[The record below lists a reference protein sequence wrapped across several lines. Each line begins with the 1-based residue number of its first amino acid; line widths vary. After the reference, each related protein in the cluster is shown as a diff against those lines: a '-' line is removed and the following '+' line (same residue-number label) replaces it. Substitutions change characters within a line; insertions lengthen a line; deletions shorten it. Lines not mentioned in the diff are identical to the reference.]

1 MNKSKW
7 LSMTL
12 LLTMIV
18 SLWSTTAVAAE
29 AVFGSAT
36 TTAAPT
42 AADYIEVEAAPVDIT
57 INIEGPRKQ
66 INAVDKDVSGITDY
80 VALFTTEYAPQITV
94 GKTSVG
100 VVVDGANQVTR
111 VVNPSVNG
119 GVPVWTGPTDLVIP
133 QGGYILV
140 SNDDSWANKT
150 YKQYLAKNFKVGDKI
165 KLRKNGEVIPVSD
178 LMTGQGLK
186 ARLKLNNDE
195 WFTVTEPKTVVSGK
209 LENLEQGIPYSI
221 RVNQS
226 SVALQA
232 NGTFQIEVGLTEG
245 VNYLDVI
252 AIKNGTENDR
262 KTLVVFYKKQNGTAK
277 EVVLWVD
284 QGTNIFKLQTP
295 ENVHDM
301 LTKAKDAGVTAIA
314 LDVKGVE
321 GFANYKKN
329 DLTGRPHISQMNAPT
344 RAGANPNLDMLEEF
358 IRYGHQLGI
367 KIHAAFNV
375 FAEGS
380 PAHNEYG
387 LLNQHLDW
395 EEHVYRPEDGGQ
407 ILRLRESNYYKTGK
421 SLVAFVNPANDDV
434 RAFELKN
441 MEEVIKNYDVDGV
454 VLDRTR
460 YDNETADFSPLTRS
474 KFEAFLAVRGKQLT
488 NWPADVFTY
497 VNNVRQFGPLIND
510 WWEFRSQTIKTFTD
524 EVRSLTNRY
533 TALKGHK
540 IYSSAYVG
548 SWFESYYLNGVHW
561 GSPNFKYDSRLQFPD
576 DSLYTE
582 SYAQTGYTGNI
593 DFLMIGTYQTTQKE
607 IEHHITLGNIVTNGE
622 VPMYA
627 SIALAN
633 IQDPPLQRSVFQA
646 GLSQSNGLML
656 FDYSQVNWSVV
667 KASLQNVEYVKDYQV
682 GSSVPGNQESFLE
695 GDLYNVSR
703 NENNL
708 NVYTDTF
715 GQTTATSTFGVEAIV
730 DSTGKVTK
738 VVNQQQALSWNWTNM
753 SPNNSVIPQGGFVIS
768 ALDASGV
775 RTRRQLVAK
784 TYKVGDAVRSAV
796 LRGHLAYANTSTPLK
811 NLEIKGNIEV
821 LGPGTADVRLNG
833 VPAALAS
840 NGDFSGNVSL
850 EVGANPVKISVYVDG
865 RKTNEK
871 TVTITRTAPVITGI
885 ELDSAAYR
893 LVAGDKHATVATAVY
908 SDETRAVIS
917 GAVFSSSNPEVAAV
931 AAVGTVTALKA
942 GTAEISAVY
951 EGKTA
956 KSVVT
961 VVELASLSFDENKHS
976 LVKGETFNA
985 PLKATYSDGTM
996 AYITQ
1001 GATFISSLD
1010 KVASIAADGT
1020 ITAVK
1025 PGSATITVSYR
1036 GKQSEIKIKVFNT
1049 HIEKIEDKEND
1060 DGVYDDAANDNR
1072 ENEVGDMG

>member
-1 MNKSKW
+1 MKKSNW
-7 LSMTL
+7 LIMIL
-12 LLTMIV
+12 LLTMNT
-18 SLWSTTAVAAE
+18 STWSITAFAAE
-29 AVFGSAT
+29 TGSGS
-36 TTAAPT
+36 TAADAPT

-57 INIEGPRKQ
+57 IDIEGPRKQ

-100 VVVDGANQVTR
+100 VVVDAANQVAR

-119 GVPVWTGPTDLVIP
+119 GVPVWAGPTDLVIP
-133 QGGYILV
+133 QGGFILV

-165 KLRKNGEVIPVSD
+165 KLRKNGEVIPVSE

-195 WFTVTEPKTVVSGK
+195 WFTVTAPNTTVSGK
-209 LENLEQGIPYSI
+209 LENLEQGIPYSV
-221 RVNQS
+221 RVNQTA
-226 SVALQA
+226 VPLQA
-232 NGTFQIEVGLTEG
+232 NGTFQVEIGLTEG
-245 VNYLDVI
+245 VNYLDVVVS
-252 AIKNGTENDR
+252 KNGTENDR
-262 KTLVVFYKKQNGTAK
+262 NTLVVFYKKQAGTAK

-284 QGTNIFKLQTP
+284 QGTNIFRLQTP
-295 ENVHDM
+295 ENILDM

-329 DLTGRPHISQMNAPT
+329 DLTGRPHISQMTAPT

-358 IRYGHQLGI
+358 IKYGHQLGI

-395 EEHVYRPEDGGQ
+395 EEHVYRPEDGNR

-434 RAFELKN
+434 RAFQLKN

-460 YDNETADFSPLTRS
+460 YDNETADFSPPTRA
-474 KFEAFLAVRGKQLT
+474 KFESFLATRGKQLT

-497 VNNVRQFGPLIND
+497 VNNVRRFGPLIND

-524 EVRSLTNRY
+524 DVRLLTNRY
-533 TALKGHK
+533 TAQKGHK
-540 IYSSAYVG
+540 IYASAYVG

-561 GSPNFKYDSRLQFPD
+561 GSPNFRYESRLQFPA
-576 DSLYTE
+576 DSLYTD
-582 SYAQTGYTGNI
+582 SYAQTGYSDNI

-656 FDYSQVNWSVV
+656 FDYSQVNWPVV
-667 KASLQNVEYVKDYQV
+667 KASIHNLVYVKDYQV
-682 GSSVPGNQESFLE
+682 GSSVPGNQETFLE

-708 NVYTDTF
+708 NVYTDAF
-715 GQTTATSTFGVEAIV
+715 GQTTATSTFGVEAIIN
-730 DSTGKVTK
+730 STGKVTK

-775 RTRRQLVAK
+775 RTRRQLVAR
-784 TYKVGDAVRSAV
+784 TYKIGDDVRSAV
-796 LRGHLAYANTSTPLK
+796 LRGHLAYANMSTPLK
-811 NLEIKGNIEV
+811 NLDIKGNVEV

-833 VPAALAS
+833 VPATLSS

-850 EVGANPVKISVYVDG
+850 EVGVNPVKISVYIDG

-871 TVTITRTAPVITGI
+871 TVTVTRSAPVITGI

-893 LVAGDKHATVATAVY
+893 LVAGDKHASVTTAVY
-908 SDETRAVIS
+908 SDETKAVVA
-917 GAVFSSSNPEVAAV
+917 GAAFSSSNPEVAAV
-931 AAVGTVTALKA
+931 AADGTVTALKA
-942 GTAEISAVY
+942 GTAEITAVY

-956 KSVVT
+956 KSIVT
-961 VVELASLSFDENKHS
+961 VVELASLSFEEKKHS
-976 LVKGETFNA
+976 LVKGETFKE
-985 PLKATYSDGTM
+985 PLKATYSDGTV
-996 AYITQ
+996 AYITH
-1001 GATFISSLD
+1001 GATYNSSND
-1010 KVASIAADGT
+1010 KVASIADDGT

-1025 PGSATITVSYR
+1025 PGSATITASYR
-1036 GKQSEIKIKVFNT
+1036 GNQSEIKIKVFNN
-1049 HIEKIEDKEND
+1049 HKEKNEDKDIE
-1060 DGVYDDAANDNR
+1060 
-1072 ENEVGDMG
+1072 E

>member
-1 MNKSKW
+1 LKKSKW
-7 LSMTL
+7 LSFTL
-12 LLTMIV
+12 LLTLIV
-18 SLWSTTAVAAE
+18 SLCPKTAIASE
-29 AVFGSAT
+29 TGSANAAT
-36 TTAAPT
+36 APT

-57 INIEGPRKQ
+57 IDIEGPLKQ
-66 INAVDKDVSGITDY
+66 IYFIDKDVSGITDY

-94 GKTSVG
+94 GKTSVA
-100 VVVDGANQVTR
+100 VVVNSTNQVTR
-111 VVNPSVNG
+111 VINPSVNG
-119 GVPVWTGPTDLVIP
+119 GVPVWTGPTDLVLP

-150 YKQYLAKNFKVGDKI
+150 NKPYLAKNFKVGDTI
-165 KLRKNGEVIPVSD
+165 KLRKNGNVIPVTD

-195 WFTVTEPKTVVSGK
+195 WFTVTESKATVSGK
-209 LENLEQGIPYSI
+209 LENLEQGIPYSV
-221 RVNQS
+221 RVNQTAVS
-226 SVALQA
+226 LQA
-232 NGTFQIEVGLTEG
+232 NNTFQIEIGLTEG
-245 VNYLDVI
+245 VNYLDVVVS
-252 AIKNGTENDR
+252 KNGVENDR
-262 KTLVVFYKKQNGTAK
+262 KTLVVFYKKQNSTAK

-295 ENVHDM
+295 ENVRDM
-301 LTKAKDAGVTAIA
+301 LIKAKDAGVTAIA

-329 DLTGRPHISQMNAPT
+329 DLTGRPHISEMTAPT

-358 IRYGHQLGI
+358 IKYGHQLGI

-395 EEHVYRPEDGGQ
+395 EEQVYRPEDGGQ
-407 ILRLRESNYYKTGK
+407 ILRLRESNYFKSGK
-421 SLVAFVNPANDDV
+421 ALVDFVNPANDDV

-460 YDNETADFSPLTRS
+460 YDNETADFSPLTRQ
-474 KFEAFLAVRGKQLT
+474 KFEAFLAARGKQLT

-510 WWEFRSQTIKTFTD
+510 WWEFRSLTIKTFTD
-524 EVRSLTNRY
+524 EVRSLTDRY
-533 TALKGHK
+533 TTLKGKK
-540 IYSSAYVG
+540 INSSAYVG
-548 SWFESYYLNGVHW
+548 SWFDSYYLNGVHW
-561 GSPNFKYDSRLQFPD
+561 GSPNFKYDTRLQFPQ
-576 DSLYTE
+576 DSLYTD
-582 SYAQTGYTGNI
+582 SYAKTGYTNNI

-656 FDYSQVNWSVV
+656 FDYSQVNWPVV

-682 GSSVPGNQESFLE
+682 GSSIPGNNEAFLE

-708 NVYTDTF
+708 NIYSDAY
-715 GQTTATSTFGVEAIV
+715 GLTTATSTFGVEAIV
-730 DSTGKVTK
+730 GSTGKVTK
-738 VVNQQQALSWNWTNM
+738 VVNQQQALTWNWTNM
-753 SPNNSVIPQGGFVIS
+753 SPNNSAIPQGGFVIS
-768 ALDASGV
+768 ALDASGT
-775 RTRRQLVAK
+775 RTKRQLVAR
-784 TYKVGDAVRSAV
+784 TYKVGDDVRSAV
-796 LRGHLAYANTSTPLK
+796 LRGHLTYANISTPLK
-811 NLEIKGNIEV
+811 NLEIKGSVEV
-821 LGPGTADVRLNG
+821 LGPGTAEVRVNG
-833 VPAALAS
+833 VPATLAS
-840 NGDFSGNVSL
+840 SGDFTSKVTLNM
-850 EVGANPVKISVYVDG
+850 GANALKISVYVDG

-871 TVTITRTAPVITGI
+871 TVTVTRTAPVITGI

-893 LVAGDKHATVATAVY
+893 LVAGDQHATVTTAVY
-908 SDETRAVIS
+908 SDETTAVVT
-917 GAVFSSSNPEVAAV
+917 GATFSSSNPEVATVSAEG
-931 AAVGTVTALKA
+931 AVTALKA
-942 GTAEISAVY
+942 GTAEITALF

-961 VVELASLSFDENKHS
+961 VVEMTGFSFEELKHS
-976 LVKGETFNA
+976 LVKDETYTA
-985 PLKATYSDGTM
+985 PLMASYSDGITE
-996 AYITQ
+996 YITL
-1001 GATFISSLD
+1001 GPVYLSSLD
-1010 KVASIAADGT
+1010 KVASIAEDGT

-1025 PGSATITVSYR
+1025 PGSAMITASFR
-1036 GKQSEIKIKVFNT
+1036 GKQSEIKIKVFNN
-1049 HIEKIEDKEND
+1049 DKEKEED
-1060 DGVYDDAANDNR
+1060 R
-1072 ENEVGDMG
+1072 ENE

>member
-1 MNKSKW
+1 MKKSKW
-7 LSMTL
+7 LIITL
-12 LLTMIV
+12 LITLLAST
-18 SLWSTTAVAAE
+18 WSITASAAI
-29 AVFGSAT
+29 S
-36 TTAAPT
+36 PT
-42 AADYIEVEAAPVDIT
+42 DFIEVEAAPVDIT
-57 INIEGPRKQ
+57 IDIDGPRKQ
-66 INAVDKDVSGITDY
+66 INAVDTDMSRITDY
-80 VALFTTEYAPQITV
+80 VALYTTEFASTITV
-94 GKTSVG
+94 GTTSVG
-100 VVVDGANQVTR
+100 VVVDATNHVTR

-119 GVPVWTGPTDLVIP
+119 GVPVWTGPTTLVIP

-140 SNDDSWANKT
+140 ANDDSWANKT
-150 YKQYLAKNFKVGDKI
+150 FKQYLAKNFKVGDLI
-165 KLRKNGEVIPVSD
+165 KLRKNGEVVPVSA
-178 LMTGQGLK
+178 LMTGQGLQ
-186 ARLKLNNDE
+186 ARLKLDNDD
-195 WFTVTEPKTVVSGK
+195 WFTVTEPKTTVSGK
-209 LENLEQGIPYSI
+209 LENLESGVTYAI
-221 RVNQS
+221 RINQLTVN
-226 SVALQA
+226 LQA
-232 NGTFQIEVGLTEG
+232 NGTFQSEINLTEG
-245 VNYLDVI
+245 INYLDVV
-252 AIKNGTENDR
+252 AAKNGVENDR
-262 KTLVVFYKKQNGTAK
+262 KALVVFYKKQTSTTK

-295 ENVHDM
+295 ENIRDM
-301 LTKAKDAGVTAIA
+301 LTKAKDAGVTAVA

-329 DLTGRPHISQMNAPT
+329 DLTNRPHISQMTAPT

-358 IRYGHQLGI
+358 IKYGHQLGI

-395 EEHVYRPEDGGQ
+395 EEHVYRPEDNGQ
-407 ILRLRESNYYKTGK
+407 ILRLRESNYFKSGK

-460 YDNETADFSPLTRS
+460 YDNETADFSPLTRA
-474 KFEAFLAVRGKQLT
+474 KFEAFLASRGKQLT
-488 NWPADVFTY
+488 NWPADVFSY
-497 VNNVRQFGPLIND
+497 VNNVRQTGPLIND

-524 EVRSLTNRY
+524 DVRLLTDRY
-533 TALKGHK
+533 SALKGHK
-540 IYSSAYVG
+540 VYSSAYVG

-561 GSPNFKYDSRLQFPD
+561 GSPNFKYDSRLQLPN
-576 DSLYTE
+576 DSLYTD
-582 SYAQTGYTGNI
+582 SYSQTAYSGNI

-656 FDYSQVNWSVV
+656 FDLSQVNWSVV
-667 KASLQNVEYVKDYQV
+667 KASLHNVEYVKDYQI
-682 GSSVPGNQESFLE
+682 GTSIPANPESFLE
-695 GDLYNVSR
+695 ADLFNVSR

-708 NVYTDTF
+708 NIYSDTF

-730 DSTGKVTK
+730 DSAGKVTK
-738 VVNQQQALSWNWTNM
+738 VVNQLQALNWNWTNI

-784 TYKVGDAVRSAV
+784 TYKLGDDVRSAA
-796 LRGHLAYANTSTPLK
+796 LRGYLDYANTSTALN
-811 NLEIKGNIEV
+811 NLEIKGEV
-821 LGPGTADVRLNG
+821 EVIGPGTARVLLNG
-833 VPAALAS
+833 VPAEVSS
-840 NGDFSGNVSL
+840 NGDFIGSVPLTLGVNSL
-850 EVGANPVKISVYVDG
+850 QISVYVDG

-871 TVTITRTAPVITGI
+871 TVNITRTAPILTGI
-885 ELDSAAYR
+885 ELDSTAYR
-893 LVAGDKHATVATAVY
+893 LVAGDKHASVTTAVY
-908 SDETRAVIS
+908 SDQTRVLVAGASYIS
-917 GAVFSSSNPEVAAV
+917 NNPSVATVAAD
-931 AAVGTVTALKA
+931 GIVTALKA
-942 GTAEISAVY
+942 GTAEITVSY

-961 VVELASLSFDENKHS
+961 VVEVASLSFDENKHS
-976 LVKGETFNA
+976 LVKVDTYQA
-985 PLKATYSDGTM
+985 PLQATYTDGTV
-996 AYITQ
+996 AYLTQ
-1001 GATFISSLD
+1001 DVTYSSSHD
-1010 KVASIAADGT
+1010 KVAAIAADGT

-1025 PGSATITVSYR
+1025 PGSATITASYR
-1036 GKQSEIKIKVFNT
+1036 GKQADIRIKVFNS
-1049 HIEKIEDKEND
+1049 HNEESEDIATD
-1060 DGVYDDAANDNR
+1060 VAID
-1072 ENEVGDMG
+1072 